1 MMEIIKGGNYSVSS
15 NVDIRSVMELVGQ
28 VINTKLK
35 AEFYGPH
42 ISAGEVNA
50 NGMVYATYPK
60 IPVEVEGGYAK
71 IKLPVMPV
79 KLLKNMGLYQITK
92 EGDMLGE
99 YRFLPVANGL
109 WPLIKAGGMGITAK
123 SLKHICYVNEGLD
136 VWFTENIKELH
147 GIDNCRV
154 KLVVNDSRS
163 LSEFDPLPIPADM
176 EADVVIEVSNIFRNP
191 SPADK
196 VVDISAEPLLNG
208 AVR

>member
-1 MMEIIKGGNYSVSS
+1 MEIIKGGNYSVSS
-15 NVDIRSVMELVGQ
+15 GTDIRSVMELVGQ

-50 NGMVYATYPK
+50 NGMVYAVYPK
-60 IPVEVEGGYAK
+60 VPVEVDGSYSK
-71 IKLPVMPV
+71 IKLPVMPI
-79 KLLKNMGLYQITK
+79 KLIKNMGLYQITK
-92 EGDMLGE
+92 EGDFLGE
-99 YRFLPVANGL
+99 YRFLPVASGM

-136 VWFTENIKELH
+136 VWFTENIKENY
-147 GIDNCRV
+147 GIENCRV
-154 KLVVNDSRS
+154 KLVVNDCRS

-191 SPADK
+191 MPADK
-196 VVDISAEPLLNG
+196 VVDISAEPLVNG